1 MAAIKTNKN
10 LPIRKGFQLACRFIA
25 LPKGNI
31 ETNPKSVDEIL
42 ELAKNQ
48 EPNPLDLEQ
57 VGIMEDDR
65 LEDEE
70 RHPFVRGRGSKNE
83 AIAVCEMI
91 ALYEQVPFRR
101 DTIQKVLDNQ
111 FRRDKGLNLELMA
124 GLCELLG
131 MSSQLAKTATTYID
145 SVEAP
150 AVLFLENIPVVFYG
164 TKKGKIVIAHPHH
177 GIQKLTIDEFTTK
190 LDAEFRFMLPR
201 RAAATPTTRFG
212 WGWFTPLLKKYKKSL
227 ILVFVTSLLAQLF
240 GLAIP
245 LLIQQ
250 IIDKVLSQGNLSSL
264 NVLGTAM
271 IVMALFQG
279 ILTVLRTYI
288 FVDATVRMN

>member
-1 MAAIKTNKN
+1 
-10 LPIRKGFQLACRFIA
+10 
-25 LPKGNI
+25 
-31 ETNPKSVDEIL
+31 
-42 ELAKNQ
+42 
-48 EPNPLDLEQ
+48 
-57 VGIMEDDR
+57 
-65 LEDEE
+65 
-70 RHPFVRGRGSKNE
+70 
-83 AIAVCEMI
+83 MI

-164 TKKGKIVIAHPHH
+164 TKKGKIIIGHPHH
-177 GIQKLTIDEFTTK
+177 GIQRLTIDEFTTK

-279 ILTVLRTYI
+279 S
-288 FVDATVRMN
+288 